1 MARAQARLNPG
12 EVVLA
17 FERTGDVTVV
27 QEWFG
32 RLSAIRG
39 EDALRPAP
47 SKGRPGFLTK
57 DLQLMDGI
65 LREGSTV
72 WIEAIDSGSQRATI
86 RLDGDRTV
94 EIPSEHVAVLANAF
108 TENLR
113 EATYR
118 TAE

>member
-1 MARAQARLNPG
+1 LARAQARLNPG

-17 FERTGDVTVV
+17 FEQTGDVTVV

-32 RLSAIRG
+32 RMSAIRG
-39 EDALRPAP
+39 EGALRPAP
-47 SKGRPGFLTK
+47 PNGRPGFLTR
-57 DLQLMDGI
+57 DVQLMDGI

-113 EATYR
+113 GATYR